1 MEQASKI
8 ILRRKS
14 QWMNRMRGY
23 KVFINNVQLGIIKND
38 STEEYITEPGL
49 KLVKCKVDW
58 CGSPPKELMLKPGEV
73 AYLEVK
79 SNLKYFTYLYILVLV
94 GIFGRFAL
102 RSGEVEMPKWATI
115 CSAAIFIVAF
125 LYMTYFLTLGR
136 NKYLMVDTE
145 KDNVFAK

>member
-23 KVFINNVQLGIIKND
+23 KVFINDVQLGIIKND

-58 CGSPPKELMLKPGEV
+58 CGSPVKELMLKPGEIT
-73 AYLEVK
+73 YLEVK
-79 SNLKYFTYLYILVLV
+79 SNMKYFTYLYILVLA
-94 GIFGRFAL
+94 GLFGRLGL
-102 RSGEVEMPKWATI
+102 RSAGVVLPQWFITSLTI
-115 CSAAIFIVAF
+115 IFIGAF
-125 LYMTYFLTLGR
+125 LYMIYFLTLGR
-136 NKYLMVDTE
+136 NKYLVVETE

>member
-14 QWMNRMRGY
+14 QWMNRRRRY
-23 KVFINNVQLGIIKND
+23 KVFINDVQLGIIKND

-49 KLVKCKVDW
+49 KLVCCKVDW
-58 CGSPPKELMLKPGEV
+58 CGSPTKELMLKPGEI

-102 RSGEVEMPKWATI
+102 RSGNVPLPQWATI
-115 CSAAIFIVAF
+115 CSAVIFSVAF
-125 LYMTYFLTLGR
+125 LYMVYFLTIGR
-136 NKYLMVDTE
+136 NKYLVVDTE